1 MSSMHFL
8 QVEAKLRGWNRIVA
22 DVSEIMEQVTMFGKK
37 DLRKKEFEKL
47 IRCLD
52 ELAVRGLFYLA
63 TKLPI
68 AKLVLLPLALNQ
80 YPAKNDD
87 ELLTASKAMHLFE
100 TVVRNAVVSRKIL
113 DITRDGMESC
123 IWFLYMVGVE
133 ELVNQTD
140 QWSVHSVAKAAG
152 LIDKGSGLYTNG
164 FTDSQL
170 IVLSLFDPVAQ
181 QTLLYR
187 RNQ

>member
-22 DVSEIMEQVTMFGKK
+22 DVSEIMEQVTMFGEK
-37 DLRKKEFEKL
+37 DLSKEELDTLIDCLHKL
-47 IRCLD
+47 
-52 ELAVRGLFYLA
+52 ANRGLYYLVSE
-63 TKLPI
+63 LPV
-68 AKLVLLPLALNQ
+68 AKLVLLPVALNK

-152 LIDKGSGLYTNG
+152 LIDKGSGLYG
-164 FTDSQL
+164 DFITDLQL
-170 IVLSLFDPVAQ
+170 LGLGLFDTAAL
-181 QTLLYR
+181 QTLESCKK
-187 RNQ
+187 